1 MHSLAPLA
9 TKTFTV
15 SDASRVKLFD
25 RFAQALMRLFTGIWH
40 GCTAIGR
47 LPPTGPVVL
56 IANHPS
62 LADPGF
68 LIAACRRPLHF
79 LHARECYEVP
89 VLRHLYARAGC
100 IPVTRGKP
108 DFEAVRASLRVLRTG
123 GVLAL
128 FPEGEVAG
136 EVGSPLRPGKL
147 GAAYLALRG
156 RATVVP
162 ARIEG
167 GPKSRRLMGAWLIP
181 SGGVRVTIG
190 ERVDLS
196 EYFDRPITRPLLQ
209 KVTDLLMKR
218 LSV

>member
-1 MHSLAPLA
+1 MHTLAPSA
-9 TKTFTV
+9 VDSFAPA
-15 SDASRVKLFD
+15 DAPGNDWFD
-25 RFAQALMRLFTGIWH
+25 CFSQALMRLFTGAWH
-40 GCTAIGR
+40 GCTSTGR

-68 LIAACRRPLHF
+68 LVAACRRRLHF

-108 DFEAVRASLRVLRTG
+108 DFEAVRASLRVLKTG

-128 FPEGEVAG
+128 FPEGEVAD
-136 EVGSPLRPGKL
+136 EVDSPLRPGKL

-156 RATVVP
+156 RATIVP
-162 ARIEG
+162 ARIDG
-167 GPKSRRLMGAWLIP
+167 GPRSRRLLGAWLIP

-190 ERVDLS
+190 AAR
-196 EYFDRPITRPLLQ
+196 
-209 KVTDLLMKR
+209 
-218 LSV
+218 